1 VAFGEMT
8 WQLVSRDGT
17 VLNSGVD
24 ALLPQRQLGKTG
36 LRQL

>member
-1 VAFGEMT
+1 VASGEMT
-8 WQLVSRDGT
+8 WLLVSRGGT